1 MDFVIISVV
10 LFIALWLML
19 VLQYEVLKYF
29 EQDDAQDDEQD
40 DEQDKELGGQVNYT
54 SIHDLFS
61 DWSSDDF
68 EGEPLYL
75 TPRIRQYRKQR
86 NTVKRRRNRRTK

>member
-1 MDFVIISVV
+1 MDFVIISVL

-29 EQDDAQDDEQD
+29 EQDGAQD

-68 EGEPLYL
+68 EGEPLYI

>member
-29 EQDDAQDDEQD
+29 EQDGAQD
-40 DEQDKELGGQVNYT
+40 DEQDKELGGRVNYT

-68 EGEPLYL
+68 EGEPLYI

-86 NTVKRRRNRRTK
+86 NTVKRRRNRRIK

>member
-1 MDFVIISVV
+1 MDFVIISVL

-29 EQDDAQDDEQD
+29 EQDGAQD

-61 DWSSDDF
+61 EWSSDDF

>member
-1 MDFVIISVV
+1 MGFEFISVV
-10 LFIALWLML
+10 LFIALWIAL
-19 VLQYEVLKYF
+19 VLQYEMLKYF
-29 EQDDAQDDEQD
+29 EQDDAQE

-68 EGEPLYL
+68 DGESLYN
-75 TPRIRQYRKQR
+75 TSRTRQYRKQR
-86 NTVKRRRNRRTK
+86 NTVKRRRNRRIK

>member
-29 EQDDAQDDEQD
+29 EQDGAQD
-40 DEQDKELGGQVNYT
+40 DEQDKELGGQVSYT

-68 EGEPLYL
+68 EGEPLYI

>member
-19 VLQYEVLKYF
+19 VLQYEMIKYF
-29 EQDDAQDDEQD
+29 EQDDVQD

>member
-29 EQDDAQDDEQD
+29 EQDGAQD

-68 EGEPLYL
+68 EGEPLYI

>member
-1 MDFVIISVV
+1 MDFGIISVV
-10 LFIALWLML
+10 LSIALWLVL
-19 VLQYEVLKYF
+19 ILQYAMLKYF
-29 EQDDAQDDEQD
+29 EQDGAHD

-68 EGEPLYL
+68 EGEPLYI

>member
-29 EQDDAQDDEQD
+29 EQDDAHD

-54 SIHDLFS
+54 SIRDLFS
-61 DWSSDDF
+61 DWDSDDF
-68 EGEPLYL
+68 EGEPLYI

-86 NTVKRRRNRRTK
+86 NTVKRRRNRRIK